1 MARRKFNKAKINTK
15 LMIDVIGAS
24 LIVQKAPALIDSI
37 FTLPESLKAFAGA
50 GAGFVV
56 GSLLKRPDLANASL
70 ALGVVDFVSP
80 LVDSII
86 GGTSSTTIPAS
97 SSVLVP
103 IKNTGGASG
112 LVNTGVPVP
121 ADMEGAMAD
130 YIRLNDYISNPGVK
144 MDFSGYANSY

>member
-1 MARRKFNKAKINTK
+1 MARRKFNRAKINTK

-24 LIVQKAPALIDSI
+24 LIVQKAPALIDSV

-86 GGTSSTTIPAS
+86 GGGSSQTIPAS

-103 IKNTGGASG
+103 VKNTGGASG
-112 LVNTGVPVP
+112 LINTGVPGDV
-121 ADMEGAMAD
+121 EGAMAD

-144 MDFSGYANSY
+144 MDFNGYVNSY